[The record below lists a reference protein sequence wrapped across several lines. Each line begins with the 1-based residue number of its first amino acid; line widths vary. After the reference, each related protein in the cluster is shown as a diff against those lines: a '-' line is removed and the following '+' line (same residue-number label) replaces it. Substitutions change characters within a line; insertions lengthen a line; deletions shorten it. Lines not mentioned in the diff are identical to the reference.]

1 MSRDDARDDALDE
14 ARDETRDD
22 VRDEAA
28 DDSSSELDASLTDLD
43 LDDSGLEAR
52 LERALSRGD
61 SPKNE
66 STLASTVP
74 LIIQNAFLK
83 NIIKVPKIS
92 NLEFGPR
99 FLYFRCFYSS
109 FDYFLSSSLYPKAT
123 NFSTFNFLSF

>member
-74 LIIQNAFLK
+74 LIIQNAFW
-83 NIIKVPKIS
+83 KIS
-92 NLEFGPR
+92 LKFQK
-99 FLYFRCFYSS
+99 FQI
-109 FDYFLSSSLYPKAT
+109 
-123 NFSTFNFLSF
+123 